1 MRSKHTPIIIKEKPD
16 FSKSQVKKR
25 KTLHANL
32 TRITQTAAFNFAI
45 KMTLKKFPNQEISA
59 KPIQK
64 NVPITKKMK
73 KKQEKNRQQNK
84 KQNKKEDTV
93 RKLYILIQS
102 PQIFG
107 SRNS

>member
-64 NVPITKKMK
+64 NVPITKKNEKETGK
-73 KKQEKNRQQNK
+73 KSSTK
-84 KQNKKEDTV
+84 
-93 RKLYILIQS
+93 
-102 PQIFG
+102 
-107 SRNS
+107 

>member
-32 TRITQTAAFNFAI
+32 AAFNFAI

>member
-1 MRSKHTPIIIKEKPD
+1 
-16 FSKSQVKKR
+16 
-25 KTLHANL
+25 
-32 TRITQTAAFNFAI
+32 
-45 KMTLKKFPNQEISA
+45 
-59 KPIQK
+59 
-64 NVPITKKMK
+64 MK